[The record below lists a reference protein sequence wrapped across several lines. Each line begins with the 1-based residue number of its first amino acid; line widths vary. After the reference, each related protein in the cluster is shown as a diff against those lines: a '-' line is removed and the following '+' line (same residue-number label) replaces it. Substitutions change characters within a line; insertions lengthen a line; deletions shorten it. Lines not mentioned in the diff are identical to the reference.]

1 MDCIN
6 MLRYSSLISNTH
18 SLPLSADFPNLL
30 IPILK
35 KKTWVEIQ
43 VGVMMLSR
51 KINQIL
57 SQLPTSM
64 LPKVSSR
71 SDADPADLA
80 FNAVESVSG
89 SF

>member
-1 MDCIN
+1 
-6 MLRYSSLISNTH
+6 
-18 SLPLSADFPNLL
+18 
-30 IPILK
+30 
-35 KKTWVEIQ
+35 
-43 VGVMMLSR
+43 MMLSR

-80 FNAVESVSG
+80 FNAVESVKDIWI
-89 SF
+89 FFLEKMH